1 MLPKRF
7 KDESENALE
16 AKWTPQLLI
25 KKLPDLVLVLD
36 LTNTN
41 RYYDPSTLNPRI
53 KMKKGTRKKLSNQ
66 GNHVDKLVHDGN
78 CDPNIDCDPK
88 SSCDKTKKND
98 TSISK
103 SIEHNSSEIKY
114 LKIYT
119 QGHAIPNK
127 KVVER

>member
-53 KMKKGTRKKLSNQ
+53 KMKKGTRSLIFKETNSPKN
-66 GNHVDKLVHDGN
+66 
-78 CDPNIDCDPK
+78 DPK
-88 SSCDKTKKND
+88 MS
-98 TSISK
+98 
-103 SIEHNSSEIKY
+103 
-114 LKIYT
+114 
-119 QGHAIPNK
+119 
-127 KVVER
+127 